1 MEGLTMV
8 AQMLHPANILR
19 SYVLPRGEKL
29 RQKASR
35 LSRRRYFGS
44 RNRYF
49 RNGYFRSRSR
59 LARLVSSYPS
69 TSSRSFSRGWASCLT
84 AGALG
89 SIDINIR
96 KGELPASLLYNVRY
110 EA

>member
-29 RQKASR
+29 GQKASR
-35 LSRRRYFGS
+35 LSRR
-44 RNRYF
+44 
-49 RNGYFRSRSR
+49 YFRSR
-59 LARLVSSYPS
+59 LTRLVSSYLS
-69 TSSRSFSRGWASCLT
+69 TSSRSFSRGWTSCLT
-84 AGALG
+84 GTSR
-89 SIDINIR
+89 SIDINVR
-96 KGELPASLLYNVRY
+96 KGELLATLLYNVRC